1 MQLRPEQLESHLEK
15 ALAPIYLLS
24 GDEPLQ
30 LMEAADAVRAA
41 ARLQGVED
49 REVFNVD
56 KGFDWEQLS
65 AAAESLSLFARRR
78 LLELRMP
85 TGKPGA
91 QGSKVLQA
99 YARRP
104 AEDTVLLIE
113 TGRLDA
119 SDRKTAWCKA
129 LESAGVLVQV
139 WPLDLAGTQGWMQR
153 RMRRHGLQP
162 TADALRLLSER
173 VEGNLLAATQEIDK
187 LVLLSGPGPVD
198 AEAVLSAVADSA
210 RFGVFDLVD
219 AALAGETA
227 RAVRVLQGLR
237 DEGIEAVLVLWAL
250 AREIRS
256 LHRMAEQVEAGKPVQ
271 QILSGVRPQ
280 RRQPIVRQALR
291 RHGEM
296 GLGRLLASCA
306 RVDRAIK
313 GRHPGNPW
321 DELLDLTLNLA
332 GTRVVPDHSPLTGT
346 P

>member
-15 ALAPIYLLS
+15 TLAPVYLLS
-24 GDEPLQ
+24 GEEPLQ

-41 ARLQGVED
+41 ARSKGVED

-65 AAAESLSLFARRR
+65 VAAESLSLFARQR
-78 LLELRMP
+78 LLELRLP
-85 TGKPGA
+85 TGKPGP

-113 TGRLDA
+113 AGRLDA
-119 SDRKTAWCKA
+119 NDRKTAWCKA
-129 LESAGVLVQV
+129 MESVGVLVQV
-139 WPLDLAGTQGWMQR
+139 WPLDLPGTQAWMQR

-162 TADALRLLSER
+162 TAEAVRLLAER
-173 VEGNLLAATQEIDK
+173 VEGNLLAAAQEIDK

-198 AEAVLSAVADSA
+198 ADGVLSAVADSA

-237 DEGIEAVLVLWAL
+237 DEGVEDVLVLWAL
-250 AREIRS
+250 AREIRA
-256 LHRMAEQVEAGKPVQ
+256 LHRMAEQVEAGKSVQ
-271 QILSGVRPQ
+271 QVLAGVRPQ
-280 RRQPIVRQALR
+280 RRQPVVRQALR
-291 RHGEM
+291 RQGAH
-296 GLGRLLASCA
+296 GLGRLLSGCA

-332 GTRVVPDHSPLTGT
+332 GTHVVPDLSPPTGT